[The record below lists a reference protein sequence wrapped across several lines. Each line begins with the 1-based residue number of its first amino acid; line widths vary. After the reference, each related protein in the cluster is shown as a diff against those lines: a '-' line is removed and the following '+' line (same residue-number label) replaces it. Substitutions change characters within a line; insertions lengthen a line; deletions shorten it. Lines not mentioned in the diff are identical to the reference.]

1 MTQPSPTPPSG
12 RTVRILL
19 ADDHAQIRARVAMV
33 LSDAGYIVVGAVGDG
48 VEAVNAEEPLQPDV
62 LVLDVSMPRLT
73 GLEVAQQ
80 VRRRGSSTV
89 IICLTAHPPEEM
101 LQPAW
106 DAGAIGYVSKL
117 SMMRDLVPAIEEG
130 LQGRRFVSQRFEP
143 VPPPQP

>member
-1 MTQPSPTPPSG
+1 MTEPLLPSPAG

-19 ADDHAQIRARVAMV
+19 ADDHAQIRDRIATV
-33 LSDAGYIVVGAVGDG
+33 LTDAGYTVVGAVADG
-48 VEAVNAEEPLQPDV
+48 VEAVNAEGPLQPDV

-130 LQGRRFVSQRFEP
+130 LQGRRFVSKRFELAS
-143 VPPPQP
+143 PPES